1 MLQQPPERF
10 HPYNRLDARVME
22 WLTRHSLAIMRISLG
37 FVFLV
42 FGVLKFFPDMSP
54 AEDLTIRTMDA
65 LTFGLVSGRAAM
77 IIVATMECAVGISLL
92 TGLFLQAGVVL
103 LGLVMIGVLAP
114 LVLFPGQMF
123 SGRFLA
129 PTLEAQYVV
138 KDVVL
143 LAAGINVGLRAR
155 GARRVMTSEGSGR
168 SDTDTGAENA

>member
-1 MLQQPPERF
+1 MQQQPNRF
-10 HPYNRLDARVME
+10 RPHNRMDARVMQ

-42 FGVLKFFPDMSP
+42 FGVLKYFPGMSP
-54 AEDLTIRTMDA
+54 AEDLTMQTMDA
-65 LTFGLVSGRAAM
+65 LTFGLVPGRTAM
-77 IIVATMECAVGISLL
+77 VIVATMECAVGISLL
-92 TGLFLQAGVVL
+92 TGLFLQAGIVL
-103 LGLVMIGVLAP
+103 LGLVMVGVLAP

-123 SGRFLA
+123 SGRFFA

-155 GARRVMTSEGSGR
+155 GARMVMAQDGSGC
-168 SDTDTGAENA
+168 SQNGTENA

>member
-1 MLQQPPERF
+1 MMQQQPKRF
-10 HPYNRLDARVME
+10 RPHNRMDARVMQ

-42 FGVLKFFPDMSP
+42 FGVLKYFPDMSP
-54 AEDLTIRTMDA
+54 AENLTIQTMDT
-65 LTFGLVSGRAAM
+65 LTFDLVSGRAAM
-77 IIVATMECAVGISLL
+77 VIVATMECAVGVSLL
-92 TGLFLQAGVVL
+92 TGLFLQAGIVL

-123 SGRFLA
+123 SGRFFA
-129 PTLEAQYVV
+129 PMLEAQYVV

-155 GARRVMTSEGSGR
+155 GARMVMAQDGSGC
-168 SDTDTGAENA
+168 SQNGAENA